1 MRQKAEPK
9 AVLRGFSLGLAAVAA
24 SVLCSPGT
32 QAEPQGAGGA
42 ARPHQVTV
50 IVDAE
55 IRDLPTSAATVG
67 ELLATLE
74 ITLGALDR
82 THPSPD
88 TPLAEGLEIR
98 VTRVACREVTEDIT
112 LQADTFVLAD
122 PDRRVGPASI
132 LVQGQHGLL
141 RRVWRIWEKD
151 GEVTSRTMISEEL
164 VSPRRDRIVMRG
176 ARGIP
181 TRAGYWQHWRRPLQM
196 EATAYDPGPRSC
208 GKWAT
213 GYTATGLKAQKGI
226 AAVDPNVIPMGTRLY
241 VPGYGPA
248 LAADRGG
255 AIKGMRIDLCFAT
268 YEEAMQFGR
277 RPVKVYLLD

>member
-1 MRQKAEPK
+1 MRQQPEPK
-9 AVLRGFSLGLAAVAA
+9 AVLRGFSLGLVAVAA
-24 SVLCSPGT
+24 SFLCLPGT
-32 QAEPQGAGGA
+32 QAGPAGAGGV
-42 ARPHQVTV
+42 ARPLQVTV
-50 IVDAE
+50 ILGDEV
-55 IRDLPTSAATVG
+55 RDLPTAAATVR
-67 ELLATLE
+67 ELLADLE
-74 ITLGALDR
+74 ITLGTLDR

-88 TPLAEGLEIR
+88 TPLAEGLEVR
-98 VTRVACREVTEDIT
+98 VTRVACREVTEDII

-122 PDRRVGPASI
+122 PDRHVGPASI
-132 LVQGQHGLL
+132 LVEGQDGLL
-141 RRVWRIWEKD
+141 RRVWKTWEKD

-181 TRAGYWQHWRRPLQM
+181 TRAGHWQHWRRPLEM

-213 GYTATGLKAQKGI
+213 GYTATGVKAEKEI
-226 AAVDPNVIPMGTRLY
+226 AAVDPNVTPMGTRLY

-248 LAADRGG
+248 LAADRGS

-268 YEEAMQFGR
+268 YEEAIQFGR